1 MNYVCHIQKI
11 NYLEYNFN
19 AMTIPHLGHI
29 GQKGEKLAREY
40 LEKEGLVFHQAN
52 LRVPGGEI
60 DLLMEDTKKGELVF
74 VEVRARTNS
83 KYGSPEES
91 LSPNKKHVL
100 KRSIAM
106 HMQNYPWNTNYRL
119 DLVAIMIIDGNPKI
133 THYKDIYLM

>member
-1 MNYVCHIQKI
+1 M
-11 NYLEYNFN
+11 
-19 AMTIPHLGHI
+19 AIPHLGPI

-60 DLLMEDTKKGELVF
+60 DLLMEDTARKELVF

-91 LSPNKKHVL
+91 LSPNKRHVL

-106 HMQNYPWNTNYRL
+106 HMQNYSWNTNYRL
-119 DLVAIMIIDGNPKI
+119 DLVAIMITGNTHKI
-133 THYKDIYLM
+133 THYKDIFLA